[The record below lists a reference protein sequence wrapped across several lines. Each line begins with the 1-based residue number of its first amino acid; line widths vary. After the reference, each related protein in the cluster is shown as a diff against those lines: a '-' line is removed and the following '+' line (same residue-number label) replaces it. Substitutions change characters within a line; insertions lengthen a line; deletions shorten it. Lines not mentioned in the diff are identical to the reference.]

1 MNKLLILLLFF
12 LCPLHQSAQAI
23 KPSVP
28 PSRSLIRN
36 VNIVTL
42 DERGVLA
49 GASILVSGG
58 KIEKILAKGE
68 SVPPDVTIID
78 GAGGYLMPGMIDA
91 HVHFGAEHELAGFLR
106 YGVTTVFSLG
116 TRERDI
122 PALIEARRRQS
133 SGALVGARLY
143 ATGTTVP
150 SMFELK
156 SVADV
161 APFMSKLQGQ
171 GFEFVKTY
179 NEIPQEILDEI
190 VKEAR
195 TRGMGVFSHM
205 PRRFPVKYTLTH
217 GINVLAHMEELFF
230 TEFQGPR
237 DSALDTLEPDWM
249 PDYAKIGPVL
259 DLFAANDVAII
270 PNLVAS
276 YSFRALWEDEE
287 RELSHPDAKYIDPRT
302 MESWRTYNHSRRDK
316 VEKRVQRE
324 EIKAP
329 LIRTLTYRAQ
339 SKGILLLAGTDVGL
353 PAIYPGR
360 SLHQELF
367 LMVSAGLS
375 KEQAL
380 KTATING
387 GIIAKRF
394 VDSKTCIGAIREG
407 CEADLVLLRA
417 NPLENIRNTGS
428 IVGVMNDG
436 KWYLRAELD
445 RLALP
450 TAKEK

>member
-1 MNKLLILLLFF
+1 MRKLPVLLLSLLFPVVG
-12 LCPLHQSAQAI
+12 LAQGN
-23 KPSVP
+23 P
-28 PSRSLIRN
+28 PSGAQSVIRN

-42 DERGVLA
+42 DERGVLS
-49 GASILVSGG
+49 GASVVVSGG
-58 KIEKILAKGE
+58 KIERILAKGE
-68 SVPPDVTIID
+68 NIPPDATVID

-91 HVHFGAEHELAGFLR
+91 HVHFGGEHELAGYLR

-116 TRERDI
+116 TRQAGI
-122 PALIEARRRQS
+122 PALIEARKRQA

-143 ATGTTVP
+143 STGTTVP
-150 SMFELK
+150 SMHELK
-156 SVADV
+156 TVAEV
-161 APFMSKLQGQ
+161 APFMSGLQRD

-179 NEIPQEILDEI
+179 NEIPQDIFDEI

-195 TRGMGVFSHM
+195 VRGMGVFSHM

-230 TEFQGPR
+230 TKFQGPR
-237 DSALDTLEPDWM
+237 DSGLDALAPDWM
-249 PDYAKIGPVL
+249 PDYSKIDPVL

-287 RELSHPDAKYIDPRT
+287 GELSGPDAKYIDSET
-302 MESWRTYNHSRRDK
+302 MESWRTYNHSRRDR
-316 VEKRVQRE
+316 VEKRMQRE

-339 SKGILLLAGTDVGL
+339 NKGILLLAGTDVGL
-353 PAIYPGR
+353 PALYPGR

-367 LMVSAGLS
+367 LMVSAGLTN
-375 KEQAL
+375 EQAL
-380 KTATING
+380 KAATVNG
-387 GIIAKRF
+387 GIITKRY
-394 VDSKTCIGAIREG
+394 VDSKTCIGSVREG
-407 CEADLVLLRA
+407 CEADLVLLRT
-417 NPLENIRNTGS
+417 NPLENIRNVGS
-428 IVGVMNDG
+428 IVGVMSDG
-436 KWYLRAELD
+436 KWYLRETLD

-450 TAKEK
+450 PQKQ

>member
-1 MNKLLILLLFF
+1 
-12 LCPLHQSAQAI
+12 
-23 KPSVP
+23 
-28 PSRSLIRN
+28 
-36 VNIVTL
+36 
-42 DERGVLA
+42 
-49 GASILVSGG
+49 
-58 KIEKILAKGE
+58 
-68 SVPPDVTIID
+68 
-78 GAGGYLMPGMIDA
+78 MPGMIDA

-249 PDYAKIGPVL
+249 PEYAKIGPVL

-287 RELSHPDAKYIDPRT
+287 RELSNPDAKYIDPRT
-302 MESWRTYNHSRRDK
+302 MESWRTYNHSRRDR
-316 VEKRVQRE
+316 VEKRMQRE

-367 LMVSAGLS
+367 LMVSAGLT

-387 GIIAKRF
+387 GIVAKRF
-394 VDSKTCIGAIREG
+394 VDSKTCIGSIREG

-450 TAKEK
+450 VAKEK